1 MKSLLSILSLPA
13 GLLILP
19 ISSIA
24 QEDTGNSGSGSD
36 EVVPQWQ
43 KDFEVLGS
51 AKQKAYREHLREAGR
66 LFNQKRIIEALNE
79 LGDAQSVFPNEPS
92 ALNLVG
98 ACHVEFRSFAKARDA
113 FEQAL
118 KLQSDHLEGVE
129 ILSGEAR
136 ARRIKPVLNILFNL
150 VEMDFVTKQWADCAA
165 RIESLLPDMEPSELT
180 MIRLLEFKYLLC
192 KLKLGAI
199 EEARTLAKKYD
210 YLDDYPYYYYAQA
223 ALAYHDDD
231 ETEAERWRGTAKR
244 VFRRP
249 STLAAWEDT
258 MIEIGFVK
266 SFYGG
271 AP

>member
-1 MKSLLSILSLPA
+1 M
-13 GLLILP
+13 
-19 ISSIA
+19 
-24 QEDTGNSGSGSD
+24 
-36 EVVPQWQ
+36 
-43 KDFEVLGS
+43 
-51 AKQKAYREHLREAGR
+51 
-66 LFNQKRIIEALNE
+66 
-79 LGDAQSVFPNEPS
+79 
-92 ALNLVG
+92 
-98 ACHVEFRSFAKARDA
+98 
-113 FEQAL
+113 
-118 KLQSDHLEGVE
+118 
-129 ILSGEAR
+129 
-136 ARRIKPVLNILFNL
+136 LNILFNL